1 MASLT
6 KTWTGANSWSGGKLV
21 VSSVPNTAGN
31 YSDVTATLY
40 GCRLD
45 GGKSYNNNAS
55 DFYITINGTKKT
67 YTSGITISGTS
78 YTRIFSA
85 TVRVYHNGDG
95 NKSITISCGGT
106 ITGTSYNLSSVSYS
120 LTLDKI
126 ARKSSLT
133 VTKVELGKVMTI
145 TIERQDDDFTDTI
158 KWVCGSASGTVCE
171 KTAKT
176 SLSFTP
182 GVELAAQNT
191 LGESVSIEFTLETFN
206 GNTSLGTSSAV
217 AVCTIPA
224 SVVPTVS
231 ATVTDVLGY
240 VSTFGKYIQ
249 GKSKIRVSISAAG
262 AQGSSIVSYNT
273 TVDGKGYADAS
284 FTTDEIVNSG
294 SLELVITVT
303 DSRGRKAALTRTLEV
318 YAYSVPKILSARGK
332 RCTANGISSST
343 GAYLGVVFD
352 AEVTSLDGK
361 NRAAYA
367 VDYKKTTA
375 STYTSKT
382 VSAYANNYAVSNG
395 LYVFPAGEEEYNI
408 ILRITD
414 AFGSSEKKISGP
426 GATVFFSRLWRG
438 LGAAFGKIAELE
450 GVFDIGWKAR
460 FFGGLLLMAPED
472 ETDLNTLL
480 VPNVYRMHADRTYG
494 NAPETG
500 VDAIFKVMGDEAGLR
515 QTFSVIS
522 QTEPRT
528 YERSY
533 AEGAWGV
540 WTREIHTIFEQG
552 TWKPTADN
560 NIVISSYGDCTYY
573 KIGKMVYIQGY
584 MYARAASASGG
595 QNIIG
600 GLPFTP
606 SGVKQHIGI
615 TYSNAMMAGT
625 NWGKM
630 DLETRL
636 NEPKLQL
643 VYWANG
649 RSWDGD
655 CCLSATTNGY
665 FYFSGWYLTNE

>member
-45 GGKSYNNNAS
+45 GGRSYNNNAS
-55 DFYITINGTKKT
+55 SFYITINGVKKT
-67 YTSGITISGTS
+67 FTSGITISGTS
-78 YTRIFSA
+78 YTKIFTA
-85 TVRVYHNGDG
+85 TVRVYHNEDG
-95 NKSITISCGGT
+95 NKSITIICGGT

-126 ARKSSLT
+126 ARRSSLT
-133 VTKVELGKVMTI
+133 VTEVELGKVMAI
-145 TIERQDDDFTDTI
+145 TIERQDDTFTDTI
-158 KWVCGSASGTVCE
+158 KWVCGNASGTICE
-171 KTAKT
+171 KTSQT

-191 LGESVSIEFTLETFN
+191 VGESVPIEFTLETFH

-231 ATVTDVLGY
+231 AMITDALGY

-249 GKSKIRVSISAAG
+249 GKSKISISISAAG

-294 SLELVITVT
+294 SLPLVITVT

-318 YAYSVPKILSARGK
+318 YAYSVPKILSAKGK
-332 RCTANGISSST
+332 RCTANGTSSST

-375 STYTSKT
+375 SSYTSKT

-395 LYVFPAGEEEYNI
+395 LYVFPAGDEEYNI

-426 GATVFFSRLWRG
+426 GATMFFSRLWRG
-438 LGAAFGKIAELE
+438 LGAAIGKIAELE

-472 ETDLNTLL
+472 ETDLNALL
-480 VPNVYRMHADRTYG
+480 VPNVYRMHADRTYR
-494 NAPETG
+494 NAPEEG
-500 VDAIFKVMGDEAGLR
+500 VDAIFKVMGDEASLR

-522 QTEPRT
+522 NTEPRT

-533 AEGAWGV
+533 AEGAWGE
-540 WTREIHTIFEQG
+540 WINKYAQLKNEINEKMADSGWITLNSYCKYRVKNGFLTITGFSSNG
-552 TWKPTADN
+552 LALSGGSYTSVCTVPTAYRPGARINFMPTAVGGDVSYMTGYVN
-560 NIVISSYGDCTYY
+560 EENGNVNIYTKTAGSYWSFSVTYP
-573 KIGKMVYIQGY
+573 I
-584 MYARAASASGG
+584 
-595 QNIIG
+595 
-600 GLPFTP
+600 
-606 SGVKQHIGI
+606 
-615 TYSNAMMAGT
+615 
-625 NWGKM
+625 
-630 DLETRL
+630 E
-636 NEPKLQL
+636 
-643 VYWANG
+643 
-649 RSWDGD
+649 
-655 CCLSATTNGY
+655 
-665 FYFSGWYLTNE
+665 